1 MRAAFYKCA
10 AAKQK
15 KTCDKK
21 SVRKQWPEDLAVS
34 ETMKLVEDDAMESI
48 IAKVMELQAR
58 IAEEKLAKPK
68 VTEEFILWRSG
79 GSCIRGKWLGF
90 GLLCCARKCREIE
103 RFHGFSVL

>member
-1 MRAAFYKCA
+1 MRAASYKCA

-21 SVRKQWPEDLAVS
+21 SVRKQWPEDPVVS

-58 IAEEKLAKPK
+58 IAEERLAKPK
-68 VTEEFILWRSG
+68 MKEEFIRFNRKG
-79 GSCIRGKWLGF
+79 RF
-90 GLLCCARKCREIE
+90 GIL
-103 RFHGFSVL
+103 F

>member
-21 SVRKQWPEDLAVS
+21 SVRKQWLEDLMVS

-48 IAKVMELQAR
+48 IAKVMEL
-58 IAEEKLAKPK
+58 
-68 VTEEFILWRSG
+68 
-79 GSCIRGKWLGF
+79 
-90 GLLCCARKCREIE
+90 
-103 RFHGFSVL
+103 

>member
-10 AAKQK
+10 DAKQK

-48 IAKVMELQAR
+48 IAKVMEL
-58 IAEEKLAKPK
+58 
-68 VTEEFILWRSG
+68 
-79 GSCIRGKWLGF
+79 
-90 GLLCCARKCREIE
+90 
-103 RFHGFSVL
+103 

>member
-58 IAEEKLAKPK
+58 IAEKKAGKAQGHGRVYPVEKRRKLHPREMAR
-68 VTEEFILWRSG
+68 IW
-79 GSCIRGKWLGF
+79 IA
-90 GLLCCARKCREIE
+90 LLRQKMP
-103 RFHGFSVL
+103 

>member
-21 SVRKQWPEDLAVS
+21 SVRKRWLEDLVVS

-48 IAKVMELQAR
+48 IAKVMEL
-58 IAEEKLAKPK
+58 
-68 VTEEFILWRSG
+68 
-79 GSCIRGKWLGF
+79 
-90 GLLCCARKCREIE
+90 
-103 RFHGFSVL
+103 

>member
-21 SVRKQWPEDLAVS
+21 SVRKRWLEDLAVS

-58 IAEEKLAKPK
+58 IAEERLAKPK
-68 VTEEFILWRSG
+68 MKEEFVRFNRKGRFGIL
-79 GSCIRGKWLGF
+79 F
-90 GLLCCARKCREIE
+90 
-103 RFHGFSVL
+103 